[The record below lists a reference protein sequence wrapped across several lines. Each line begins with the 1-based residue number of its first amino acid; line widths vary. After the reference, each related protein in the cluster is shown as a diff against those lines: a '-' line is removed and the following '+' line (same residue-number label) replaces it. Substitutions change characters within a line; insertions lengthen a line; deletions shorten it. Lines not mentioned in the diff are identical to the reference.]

1 MKTAIALIISFA
13 LFFGGLVLMGYAS
26 TLPDWQAAVFFG
38 GIIAIA
44 LSFAIPIHV
53 LPSFD

>member
-38 GIIAIA
+38 GIVAIA

-53 LPSFD
+53 LPSLD